1 MLTVRNLTKSFA
13 TPDGARVRVVDVAA
27 FELAPGDQIAL
38 RGESGSG
45 KTTFLHLIAGILR
58 PNSGDIIIDDV
69 EMTALGESRRDALR
83 AAKIGYIFQTFNL
96 LQGHTVL
103 ENVLL
108 GMSFAPGG
116 ADGVRARAILERV
129 GLGNRLRHF
138 PRQLSTGQQQ
148 RVAVARAIANR
159 PKLVLADEPTG
170 NLDNRN
176 TAEAL
181 DLIKETCAECGA
193 SLLLVSH
200 DDATLAR
207 FDRVRDFTEINR
219 MDRAS
224 RTPWG
229 QTRGQKTE
237 DRGQT
242 EDRPPLSGL

>member
-1 MLTVRNLTKSFA
+1 MLLTVRNLTKSFA
-13 TPDGARVRVVDVAA
+13 TPEGAKVRIIDVAG
-27 FELAPGDQIAL
+27 FELAPGEQVAL

-58 PNSGDIIIDDV
+58 PNSGEIVIDGI
-69 EMTALGESRRDALR
+69 EMTALDESRRDALR
-83 AAKIGYIFQTFNL
+83 AEKIGYIFQNFNL

-116 ADGVRARAILERV
+116 ADGGRARALLERV

-138 PRQLSTGQQQ
+138 PRELSTGQQQ

-176 TAEAL
+176 TAAAL

-193 SLLLVSH
+193 ALLLVSH

-207 FDRVRDFTEINR
+207 FERVREFGEINR
-219 MDRAS
+219 MDRGS
-224 RTPWG
+224 RSPWG
-229 QTRGQKTE
+229 ERRQ
-237 DRGQT
+237 
-242 EDRPPLSGL
+242 

>member
-1 MLTVRNLTKSFA
+1 MLLTVRNLTKSFA
-13 TPDGARVRVVDVAA
+13 TPEGAKVRIIDVAG
-27 FELAPGDQIAL
+27 FELAPGEQVAL

-58 PNSGDIIIDDV
+58 PNSGEIVIDGV
-69 EMTALGESRRDALR
+69 EMTALDESRRDALR
-83 AAKIGYIFQTFNL
+83 AEKIGYIFQNFNL

-116 ADGVRARAILERV
+116 ADGGRARALLERV

-138 PRQLSTGQQQ
+138 PRELSTGQQQ

-176 TAEAL
+176 TAAAL

-193 SLLLVSH
+193 ALLLVSH

-207 FDRVRDFTEINR
+207 FERVREFGEINR
-219 MDRAS
+219 MDRGS
-224 RTPWG
+224 RSPWG
-229 QTRGQKTE
+229 ERRRQ
-237 DRGQT
+237 
-242 EDRPPLSGL
+242 